1 MENKLVEPK
10 SVWNQVSHNAS
21 EYGTTLLNGIMENTD
36 HIGELDFSGNVN
48 VITFTKDQTD
58 GRYGYLD
65 GVVDVA
71 ERPGVGRR

>member
-1 MENKLVEPK
+1 
-10 SVWNQVSHNAS
+10 
-21 EYGTTLLNGIMENTD
+21 MENTD

-48 VITFTKDQTD
+48 VITFTKDQAD

-71 ERPGVGRR
+71 EWPGVGRR

>member
-1 MENKLVEPK
+1 
-10 SVWNQVSHNAS
+10 
-21 EYGTTLLNGIMENTD
+21 MENTD

-48 VITFTKDQTD
+48 VITFTKDQAD